1 MKFTS
6 QGSIKVVAQLIQIN
20 EKDAVKISVIDTGF
34 GIKKED
40 KEHLFKL
47 FSTLE

>member
-6 QGSIKVVAQLIQIN
+6 EGYIKIKVELIQIN

-34 GIKKED
+34 GIKNED
-40 KEHLFKL
+40 
-47 FSTLE
+47 